1 MRTFL
6 ETERLLLRQFTPD
19 DADLLVEL
27 DGDPRVMWFI
37 TGGAPTPRPEIEGEV
52 LPAFL
57 DYYQRLPGYG
67 FWAALEKTTGKFL
80 GWFHFRPA
88 PGDPQ
93 DQPELGYRL
102 RHAAWGKGYA
112 TEGSRALIAKG
123 YTEFG
128 GLVLLSQHVQA
139 RLSAELVG
147 AGSFAYLLKDRVL
160 DIDEF
165 LDVLERVRA
174 GGSAL
179 DPEVVA
185 RLLGARRA
193 DSRLA
198 QLTPREHQVIA
209 LMAEGLTNTG
219 IAHRMWLTPRTVE
232 THVGN
237 ILAKLELPL
246 GTDDHRRVLAVIAY
260 LDTHG
265 ADHA

>member
-128 GLVLLSQHVQA
+128 VQ
-139 RLSAELVG
+139 R
-147 AGSFAYLLKDRVL
+147 
-160 DIDEF
+160 
-165 LDVLERVRA
+165 
-174 GGSAL
+174 
-179 DPEVVA
+179 VVA
-185 RLLGARRA
+185 
-193 DSRLA
+193 S
-198 QLTPREHQVIA
+198 T
-209 LMAEGLTNTG
+209 MAVNT
-219 IAHRMWLTPRTVE
+219 AS
-232 THVGN
+232 
-237 ILAKLELPL
+237 
-246 GTDDHRRVLAVIAY
+246 RRVLENSGMRLVRTFVADWPVSIPG
-260 LDTHG
+260 DEHG
-265 ADHA
+265 DVEYAITRDEWEADCSRPSPQRPPAPADST

>member
-1 MRTFL
+1 MRLVIAEDSALFRDGL
-6 ETERLLLRQFTPD
+6 ARLLADAGHDIVAAVPD
-19 DADLLVEL
+19 AV
-27 DGDPRVMWFI
+27 
-37 TGGAPTPRPEIEGEV
+37 
-52 LPAFL
+52 
-57 DYYQRLPGYG
+57 
-67 FWAALEKTTGKFL
+67 AALAAIRA
-80 GWFHFRPA
+80 HA
-88 PGDPQ
+88 PDLAILDIRMPPDCSDDGA
-93 DQPELGYRL
+93 RL
-102 RHAAWGKGYA
+102 AVTARVVFPHM
-112 TEGSRALIAKG
+112 
-123 YTEFG
+123 

-160 DIDEF
+160 DMDEF

-198 QLTPREHQVIA
+198 LLTPREHQVIA